1 MLGNLER
8 PMRGSAGLTLGVTFA
23 LAVAGSAFPSG
34 PALAEEFRPNRVVV
48 DYIEPRSD
56 GLQGVYERMKKSGVL
71 EEFAQF
77 LAPMRLPTTLRIW
90 AIECYQDAEL
100 MAYYSEQEHAIH
112 FCYEYVDRLEKSRP
126 AGVTEEGFEPAQVF
140 LGAMV
145 GLMLHETGHAFV
157 DLLKVPVF
165 GREEDAADQIAEFIA
180 LQFDQD
186 LADTVIKGAG
196 WFWLTDARI
205 MLYLD
210 YYADVHST
218 SMERFLNDLCLGY
231 GNDPD
236 RFKDLADK
244 FLKARAPHCKD
255 EYQQVEKA
263 FEKTILPYIDP
274 SLLQEVRAR
283 RWFAPSMYP

>member
-1 MLGNLER
+1 M
-8 PMRGSAGLTLGVTFA
+8 SAVKLALRLTLA
-23 LAVAGSAFPSG
+23 LAVSVFPAG
-34 PALAEEFRPNRVVV
+34 PALAEDFRPNRVIV

-56 GLQGVYERMKKSGVL
+56 SLQGVYERMKRSGML
-71 EEFAQF
+71 EELAQF
-77 LAPMRLPTTLRIW
+77 LAPVRLPTTLRIW

-126 AGVTEEGFEPAQVF
+126 TGVTEEGFVPEQVF

-145 GLMLHETGHAFV
+145 GLLLHETGHAFV
-157 DLLKVPVF
+157 DLLRVPVF
-165 GREEDAADQIAEFIA
+165 GREEDAADEIAEFIA
-180 LQFDQD
+180 LQFDKD
-186 LADTVIKGAG
+186 LAETVTKGAG

-210 YYADVHST
+210 YYAEVHST
-218 SMERFLNDLCLGY
+218 SMERFLNQLCLGY

-236 RFKDLADK
+236 RFKELADK
-244 FLKARAPHCKD
+244 FLKARAPRCKD

-263 FEKTILPYIDP
+263 FVKTILPYIDP
-274 SLLQEVRAR
+274 SLLQEVRAKH
-283 RWFAPSMYP
+283 WFAPSRYEWR

>member
-1 MLGNLER
+1 M
-8 PMRGSAGLTLGVTFA
+8 SAVKLALRLTLA
-23 LAVAGSAFPSG
+23 LAVLVFPAG
-34 PALAEEFRPNRVVV
+34 PALAEDFRPNRVVV

-56 GLQGVYERMKKSGVL
+56 NLQGVYERMKESGVL
-71 EEFAQF
+71 EELAQF
-77 LAPMRLPTTLRIW
+77 LAPVRLPTTLRIW
-90 AIECYQDAEL
+90 SIECYQDAEL

-126 AGVTEEGFEPAQVF
+126 ASVTEEGFEPAEVF

-145 GLMLHETGHAFV
+145 GLMLHETGHALI

-180 LQFDQD
+180 LQFDKD
-186 LADTVIKGAG
+186 LAETVTEGVG

-210 YYADVHST
+210 YYAEVHST
-218 SMERFLNDLCLGY
+218 SMERFLNQLCLGY

-236 RFKDLADK
+236 RFKELADK
-244 FLKARAPHCKD
+244 FLKARAPRCKD

-263 FEKTILPYIDP
+263 FVKTILPYIDP
-274 SLLQEVRAR
+274 SLLQEVRTK
-283 RWFAPSMYP
+283 RWFAPSRYEWR